1 VHLEV
6 LGKLKSFLCI
16 ECFIEGRRRMGVEI
30 ILHQAD
36 FGYIRIVLGNPEKKL
51 RIIFVDFT

>member
-1 VHLEV
+1 
-6 LGKLKSFLCI
+6 
-16 ECFIEGRRRMGVEI
+16 MGVEI